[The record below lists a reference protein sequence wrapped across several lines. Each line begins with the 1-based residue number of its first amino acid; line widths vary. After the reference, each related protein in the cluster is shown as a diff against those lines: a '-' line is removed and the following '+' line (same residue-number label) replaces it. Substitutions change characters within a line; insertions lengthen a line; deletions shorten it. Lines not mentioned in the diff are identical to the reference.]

1 VGFLR
6 LLDRFFTQRVTLFT
20 IVPYD
25 KNTYNRLSS
34 MRRKPQ
40 GPQFFDGISVNQ
52 RRLMRDLN
60 AIGRIGIGSRGAVT
74 RLVFSVK
81 ELRSRQVLIH
91 LMRQAGLKIHIDGIG
106 NIFGRLEGS
115 DPKAPAV
122 LAGSHLDTVI
132 HGGKYD
138 GPVGVIGALEAIR
151 TIHENHISIR
161 SPLEVVCFVGEESS
175 RFGFSTLGS
184 SLVAGEVHAK
194 DLANAVDAQGTKLA
208 DVLSSL
214 GIAPKKLHR
223 LTRHPKTLKA
233 YLELHI
239 EQGPILEAIGKRIG
253 LVTSIAAPSRFRV
266 IFTGQ
271 ADHSGTTPMEMRKD
285 ALVASAQLIEFIEK
299 TCRKYSSMALGRV
312 VGTVGAMKIEP
323 GVINAV
329 PGRTE
334 LMIDIRSTS
343 AQSKKRVT
351 RLVTQQAQTIARK
364 RAIGVEV
371 LTIREEDPVPL
382 DKRLLRLTQAI
393 CDERKIVYEI
403 MPSGAGH
410 DAMQMAKITPAGM
423 IFIPSQRG
431 ISHNPLEW
439 TDPDDI
445 GLGTQLLME
454 TMIRV
459 ANERL

>member
-1 VGFLR
+1 
-6 LLDRFFTQRVTLFT
+6 
-20 IVPYD
+20 
-25 KNTYNRLSS
+25 
-34 MRRKPQ
+34 
-40 GPQFFDGISVNQ
+40 
-52 RRLMRDLN
+52 MRDLN
-60 AIGRIGIGSRGAVT
+60 AIGRIGIGDHGGVT
-74 RLVFSVK
+74 RLVFSIK

-91 LMRQAGLKIHIDGIG
+91 LMGQAGLKIRIDGIG
-106 NIFGRLEGS
+106 NIFGRLEGG
-115 DPKAPAV
+115 DAKAPAV
-122 LAGSHLDTVI
+122 LSGSHLDTVI

-138 GPVGVIGALEAIR
+138 GPVGVIGALEAVR
-151 TIHENHISIR
+151 TIGENKIATR

-184 SLVAGEVHAK
+184 SLVAGEVHPK

-208 DVLSSL
+208 DVLSSF
-214 GIAPKKLHR
+214 GIARKNLRSLARDPKS
-223 LTRHPKTLKA
+223 LKA

-253 LVTSIAAPSRFRV
+253 LVTSIAAPSRFKV

-271 ADHSGTTPMEMRKD
+271 ADHSGTTPMQMRKD
-285 ALVASAQLIEFIEK
+285 ALVAAALLIEFIEK
-299 TCRKYSSMALGRV
+299 TCRKFSAMAKGRV
-312 VGTVGAMKIEP
+312 VGTVGALKIEP

-329 PGRTE
+329 PGKTE
-334 LMIDIRSTS
+334 LLVDIRAITS
-343 AQSKKRVT
+343 RSKSRVARQVKQEAQSIAGKRG
-351 RLVTQQAQTIARK
+351 L
-364 RAIGVEV
+364 GVEV

-382 DKRLLRLTQAI
+382 DKRLLRLTKTI
-393 CDERKIVYEI
+393 CDQKNIVYEI

-410 DAMQMAKITPAGM
+410 DAMQMAKITPSGM

-459 ANERL
+459 ANEKL

>member
-1 VGFLR
+1 
-6 LLDRFFTQRVTLFT
+6 
-20 IVPYD
+20 
-25 KNTYNRLSS
+25 
-34 MRRKPQ
+34 
-40 GPQFFDGISVNQ
+40 
-52 RRLMRDLN
+52 MRDLN
-60 AIGRIGIGSRGAVT
+60 AIGRIGIGNHGAVT
-74 RLVFSVK
+74 RLVFSIK
-81 ELRSRQVLIH
+81 ELRSRQLLIH
-91 LMRQAGLKIHIDGIG
+91 LMRQAGLKIRVDVIG
-106 NIFGRLEGS
+106 NISGRFDGTN
-115 DPKAPAV
+115 PRAPAV

-151 TIHENHISIR
+151 TISENQITVQ

-184 SLVAGEVHAK
+184 SLLAGEVKSK
-194 DLANAVDAQGTKLA
+194 DLINAVDPTGTRLE
-208 DVLSSL
+208 DVLASL
-214 GIAPKKLHR
+214 GIYRRNLKSLKRDPKS
-223 LTRHPKTLKA
+223 LKA

-239 EQGPILEAIGKRIG
+239 EQGPILEAKGKRIG

-266 IFTGQ
+266 VFKGQ

-285 ALVASAQLIEFIEK
+285 ALVASAHLIDYIEK
-299 TCRKYSSMALGRV
+299 ICRKYSSIEKGRV
-312 VGTVGAMKIEP
+312 VGTVGAMKVEP

-334 LMIDIRSTS
+334 LSVDIRSTS
-343 AQSKKRVT
+343 AQVKDRVA
-351 RLVTQQAQTIARK
+351 RMVKDQARK
-364 RAIGVEV
+364 IAQRRSIGIDI
-371 LTIREEDPVPL
+371 LTIREENPVPL
-382 DKRLLRLTQAI
+382 DRRLLQLTRQV
-393 CDERKIVYEI
+393 CDQNGIDYEI

-423 IFIPSQRG
+423 IFVPSKRG

-445 GLGTQLLME
+445 ALGTQILMY

-459 ANERL
+459 ANGKR

>member
-1 VGFLR
+1 
-6 LLDRFFTQRVTLFT
+6 
-20 IVPYD
+20 
-25 KNTYNRLSS
+25 
-34 MRRKPQ
+34 MRRLAEKQSASYPA
-40 GPQFFDGISVNQ
+40 INQ

-60 AIGRIGIGSRGAVT
+60 AIGRIGIGNRGGVT
-74 RLVFSVK
+74 RLVFSIK

-106 NIFGRLEGS
+106 NIFARLEGR
-115 DPKAPAV
+115 DAKAPAV

-151 TIHENHISIR
+151 TISEHKIPVR

-184 SLVAGEVHAK
+184 SLVAGEVRPK

-214 GIAPKKLHR
+214 GISPKHLGALERAPE
-223 LTRHPKTLKA
+223 TLKA

-253 LVTSIAAPSRFRV
+253 LVTAIAAPSRFRV
-266 IFTGQ
+266 IFSGQ
-271 ADHSGTTPMEMRKD
+271 ADHSGTTPMHMRKD
-285 ALVASAQLIEFIEK
+285 ALVAAALFIEQVERI
-299 TCRKYSSMALGRV
+299 CRKYSSMAKGRV

-329 PGRTE
+329 PGRAE
-334 LMIDIRSTS
+334 LQVDIRSTS
-343 AQSKKRVT
+343 AKSKARVT
-351 RLVTQQAQTIARK
+351 RWVKQAAEEIGRK
-364 RAIGVEV
+364 RNIGVEA

-382 DKRLLRLTQAI
+382 DKRLLRVTRKI
-393 CDERKIVYEI
+393 CDQKAIDCEI

-439 TDPDDI
+439 SAPEDI
-445 GLGTQLLME
+445 ALGTQLLME
-454 TMIRV
+454 TMIEV
-459 ANERL
+459 ANE

>member
-1 VGFLR
+1 MRTFRKFHR
-6 LLDRFFTQRVTLFT
+6 L
-20 IVPYD
+20 
-25 KNTYNRLSS
+25 
-34 MRRKPQ
+34 
-40 GPQFFDGISVNQ
+40 DGTNGIIINQ

-91 LMRQAGLKIHIDGIG
+91 LMRQAGLAINIDGIG

-115 DPKAPAV
+115 DSKAPAV

-151 TIHENHISIR
+151 TISENKIAIR
-161 SPLEVVCFVGEESS
+161 SPVEVVCFVGEESS

-208 DVLSSL
+208 DVLLSL
-214 GIAPKKLHR
+214 GIAPKKLHGLAR
-223 LTRHPKTLKA
+223 DPKTLKA

-253 LVTSIAAPSRFRV
+253 LVTSIAAPSRFRI

-285 ALVASAQLIEFIEK
+285 ALVAAAQLIAFIEK
-299 TCRKYSSMALGRV
+299 TCRKYSSMAQGPRGRHRRRHENRTRRDQRRA
-312 VGTVGAMKIEP
+312 GERRTARRHSRASRPNRKI
-323 GVINAV
+323 GSRAWS
-329 PGRTE
+329 R
-334 LMIDIRSTS
+334 
-343 AQSKKRVT
+343 
-351 RLVTQQAQTIARK
+351 RK
-364 RAIGVEV
+364 RKASRASAPSASRFSRFAKK
-371 LTIREEDPVPL
+371 IR
-382 DKRLLRLTQAI
+382 
-393 CDERKIVYEI
+393 C
-403 MPSGAGH
+403 H
-410 DAMQMAKITPAGM
+410 
-423 IFIPSQRG
+423 
-431 ISHNPLEW
+431 W
-439 TDPDDI
+439 TN
-445 GLGTQLLME
+445 GCW
-454 TMIRV
+454 
-459 ANERL
+459 A

>member
-1 VGFLR
+1 MPAPSNAP
-6 LLDRFFTQRVTLFT
+6 T
-20 IVPYD
+20 ID
-25 KNTYNRLSS
+25 K
-34 MRRKPQ
+34 
-40 GPQFFDGISVNQ
+40 

-60 AIGRIGIGSRGAVT
+60 AIGRIGIGDHGSVT
-74 RLVFSVK
+74 RLVFSIK

-91 LMRQAGLKIHIDGIG
+91 LMRQAGLKIHVDAIG
-106 NIFGRLEGS
+106 NIFGRLDGA
-115 DPKAPAV
+115 DPKAPAL

-138 GPVGVIGALEAIR
+138 GPVGVIGALEAVR
-151 TIHENHISIR
+151 TIRENKITLR
-161 SPLEVVCFVGEESS
+161 APLEVVCFIGEESS

-184 SLVAGEVHAK
+184 SLVAGEVHPK
-194 DLANAVDAQGTKLA
+194 DLTNAVDAQGTKLA

-214 GIAPKKLHR
+214 GISPRNLSRLARDPKSM
-223 LTRHPKTLKA
+223 KA

-239 EQGPILEAIGKRIG
+239 EQGPILEAKAKRIG
-253 LVTSIAAPSRFRV
+253 LVTSIAAPSRFKV

-285 ALVASAQLIEFIEK
+285 ALVAAAQLIEYVEK
-299 TCRKYSSMALGRV
+299 ICRKFSSMEKGRV

-329 PGRTE
+329 PGRAE
-334 LMIDIRSTS
+334 LSIDIRSTS
-343 AQSKKRVT
+343 AQAKDKVA
-351 RLVTQQAQTIARK
+351 RLVKQRGAAIALDRGI
-364 RAIGVEV
+364 AIEV
-371 LTIREEDPVPL
+371 LNIRAEEPVPL
-382 DKRLLRLTQAI
+382 DKRLLRITRQL
-393 CDERKIVYEI
+393 CDEKAIDYEI

-423 IFIPSQRG
+423 IFIPSRRG

-445 GLGTQLLME
+445 ALGAQLLME

-459 ANERL
+459 GNETV

>member
-1 VGFLR
+1 MKRQPTAPGPSI
-6 LLDRFFTQRVTLFT
+6 QPT
-20 IVPYD
+20 I
-25 KNTYNRLSS
+25 
-34 MRRKPQ
+34 
-40 GPQFFDGISVNQ
+40 NQ

-60 AIGRIGIGSRGAVT
+60 AIGRIGIGNRGGVT
-74 RLVFSVK
+74 RLVFSIK

-91 LMRQAGLKIHIDGIG
+91 LMRQAGLKVHIDGIG
-106 NIFGRLEGS
+106 NIFGRLEGR
-115 DPKAPAV
+115 DTNAPAV
-122 LAGSHLDTVI
+122 LSGSHLDTVI

-138 GPVGVIGALEAIR
+138 GPVGVIGALEAVR
-151 TIHENHISIR
+151 TISENKIPIN

-184 SLVAGEVHAK
+184 SMVAGEVHAK

-208 DVLSSL
+208 DVLASL
-214 GIAPKKLHR
+214 GIGRKQLGTLARNPKS
-223 LTRHPKTLKA
+223 LKA

-253 LVTSIAAPSRFRV
+253 LVTSIAAPSRFKV

-285 ALVASAQLIEFIEK
+285 ALVAAALLIEFIER
-299 TCRKYSSMALGRV
+299 TCRKFSAMAKGRV

-329 PGRTE
+329 PGKTE
-334 LMIDIRSTS
+334 LLVDIRAIT
-343 AQSKKRVT
+343 AQAKDRVA
-351 RLVTQQAQTIARK
+351 RLVKAEAQRIGRQRNIA
-364 RAIGVEV
+364 IDV
-371 LTIREEDPVPL
+371 LTIRDEDPVPL
-382 DKRLLRLTQAI
+382 DHRLLRLTKQI
-393 CDERKIVYEI
+393 CDEKQLVYEI

-410 DAMQMAKITPAGM
+410 DAMQMAKITAAAM

-439 TDPDDI
+439 TAPDDI
-445 GLGTQLLME
+445 TLGAQILME

-459 ANERL
+459 ANEKF

>member
-1 VGFLR
+1 MKQLPAAS
-6 LLDRFFTQRVTLFT
+6 TPASSNAPT
-20 IVPYD
+20 ID
-25 KNTYNRLSS
+25 K
-34 MRRKPQ
+34 
-40 GPQFFDGISVNQ
+40 

-60 AIGRIGIGSRGAVT
+60 AIGRIGIGDHGSVT
-74 RLVFSVK
+74 RLVFSIK

-91 LMRQAGLKIHIDGIG
+91 LMRQAGLKIQIDAIG
-106 NIFGRLEGS
+106 NIFGRLDGA
-115 DPKAPAV
+115 DPKAPAL

-138 GPVGVIGALEAIR
+138 GPVGVIGALEAVR
-151 TIHENHISIR
+151 TIRENKIPLR
-161 SPLEVVCFVGEESS
+161 APLEVVCFIGEESS

-184 SLVAGEVHAK
+184 SLVAGEVQPK
-194 DLANAVDAQGTKLA
+194 DLTNAVDAQGTKLA

-214 GIAPKKLHR
+214 GISPRNLFRLARDPKSM
-223 LTRHPKTLKA
+223 KA

-239 EQGPILEAIGKRIG
+239 EQGPILEAKAKRIG
-253 LVTSIAAPSRFRV
+253 LVTSIAAPSRFKV
-266 IFTGQ
+266 IFAGR

-285 ALVASAQLIEFIEK
+285 ALVAAAQLIEYVEK
-299 TCRKYSSMALGRV
+299 ICRKFSSMEKGRV

-329 PGRTE
+329 PGRAE
-334 LMIDIRSTS
+334 LSIDIRSTS
-343 AQSKKRVT
+343 APAKDKVA
-351 RLVTQQAQTIARK
+351 RLVKQRGAAIARD
-364 RAIGVEV
+364 RAIAIEV
-371 LTIREEDPVPL
+371 LNIRAEDPVPL
-382 DKRLLRLTQAI
+382 DKRLLRVTRQL
-393 CDERKIVYEI
+393 CDEKAIDYEI

-423 IFIPSQRG
+423 IFIPSRRG

-445 GLGTQLLME
+445 ALGAQLLME

-459 ANERL
+459 ANEPI

>member
-1 VGFLR
+1 MKQLPAASTPA
-6 LLDRFFTQRVTLFT
+6 LSNAPT
-20 IVPYD
+20 ID
-25 KNTYNRLSS
+25 K
-34 MRRKPQ
+34 
-40 GPQFFDGISVNQ
+40 

-60 AIGRIGIGSRGAVT
+60 AIGRIGIGDHGSVT
-74 RLVFSVK
+74 RLVFSIK

-91 LMRQAGLKIHIDGIG
+91 LMRQAGLKIQVDAIG
-106 NIFGRLEGS
+106 NIFGRLDGA
-115 DPKAPAV
+115 DPKAPAL

-138 GPVGVIGALEAIR
+138 GPVGVIGALEAVR
-151 TIHENHISIR
+151 TIRENKIPLR
-161 SPLEVVCFVGEESS
+161 APLEVVCFIGEESS

-184 SLVAGEVHAK
+184 SLVAGEVQPK
-194 DLANAVDAQGTKLA
+194 DLTNAVDAQGTKLA

-214 GIAPKKLHR
+214 GISPRNLFRLARDPKSM
-223 LTRHPKTLKA
+223 KA

-239 EQGPILEAIGKRIG
+239 EQGPILEAKAKRIG
-253 LVTSIAAPSRFRV
+253 LVTSIAAPSRFKV
-266 IFTGQ
+266 IFAGR

-285 ALVASAQLIEFIEK
+285 ALVAAAQLIEYVEK
-299 TCRKYSSMALGRV
+299 ICRKFSSMEKGRV

-329 PGRTE
+329 PGRAE
-334 LMIDIRSTS
+334 LAIDIRSTS
-343 AQSKKRVT
+343 APAKDKVA
-351 RLVTQQAQTIARK
+351 RLVKQRGAAIARD
-364 RAIGVEV
+364 RGIPIEV
-371 LTIREEDPVPL
+371 LNIRSEDPVPL
-382 DKRLLRLTQAI
+382 DKRLLRVTRQL
-393 CDERKIVYEI
+393 CDEKAIDYEI

-423 IFIPSQRG
+423 IFIPSRRG

-445 GLGTQLLME
+445 ALGAQLLME

-459 ANERL
+459 ANEPI

>member
-1 VGFLR
+1 
-6 LLDRFFTQRVTLFT
+6 
-20 IVPYD
+20 
-25 KNTYNRLSS
+25 
-34 MRRKPQ
+34 
-40 GPQFFDGISVNQ
+40 
-52 RRLMRDLN
+52 MRDLN
-60 AIGRIGIGSRGAVT
+60 AIGRIGIGDHGSVT
-74 RLVFSVK
+74 RLVFSIK

-91 LMRQAGLKIHIDGIG
+91 LMRQAGLKIHVDAIG
-106 NIFGRLEGS
+106 NIFGRLDGA
-115 DPKAPAV
+115 DPKAPAL

-138 GPVGVIGALEAIR
+138 GPVGVIGALEAVR
-151 TIHENHISIR
+151 TIRENKITLR
-161 SPLEVVCFVGEESS
+161 APLEVVCFIGEESS

-184 SLVAGEVHAK
+184 SLVAGEVHPK
-194 DLANAVDAQGTKLA
+194 DLTNAVDAQGTKLA

-214 GIAPKKLHR
+214 GISPRNLSRLARDPKSM
-223 LTRHPKTLKA
+223 KA

-239 EQGPILEAIGKRIG
+239 EQGPILEAKAKRIG
-253 LVTSIAAPSRFRV
+253 LVTSIAAPSRFKV

-285 ALVASAQLIEFIEK
+285 ALVAAAQLIEYVEK
-299 TCRKYSSMALGRV
+299 ICRKFSSMEKGRV

-329 PGRTE
+329 PGRAE
-334 LMIDIRSTS
+334 LSIDIRSIS
-343 AQSKKRVT
+343 AQAKDKVAH
-351 RLVTQQAQTIARK
+351 LVKQRGAAIARD
-364 RAIGVEV
+364 RGIAIEV
-371 LTIREEDPVPL
+371 LNIRAEEPVPL
-382 DKRLLRLTQAI
+382 DKRLLRITRQL
-393 CDERKIVYEI
+393 CDEKAIDYEI

-423 IFIPSQRG
+423 IFIPSRRG

-445 GLGTQLLME
+445 VLGAQLLME

-459 ANERL
+459 GNETV

>member
-1 VGFLR
+1 MKR
-6 LLDRFFTQRVTLFT
+6 LPTAVANRSSTLPS
-20 IVPYD
+20 I
-25 KNTYNRLSS
+25 
-34 MRRKPQ
+34 
-40 GPQFFDGISVNQ
+40 NQ

-60 AIGRIGIGSRGAVT
+60 AIGRIGIGERGAVT
-74 RLVFSVK
+74 RLVFSIT

-91 LMRQAGLKIHIDGIG
+91 LMRQAGLNVRIDGIG
-106 NIFGRLEGS
+106 NIFGRLPGS
-115 DPKAPAV
+115 DAKAPAV

-151 TIHENHISIR
+151 TISENRIAVR
-161 SPLEVVCFVGEESS
+161 TPLEVVCFVGEESS

-184 SLVAGEVHAK
+184 SLVAGEVHPK

-208 DVLSSL
+208 DVLSGL
-214 GIAPKKLHR
+214 GITQRNLPRLQLDPKN
-223 LTRHPKTLKA
+223 LKA
-233 YLELHI
+233 YFELHI

-253 LVTSIAAPSRFRV
+253 LVTSIAAPSRFRI
-266 IFTGQ
+266 IFTGR

-285 ALVASAQLIEFIEK
+285 ALVAAAQLIGFIESI
-299 TCRKYSSMALGRV
+299 CRKYSSMEKGRV

-329 PGRTE
+329 PGHVE
-334 LMIDIRSTS
+334 LSVDIRSTS
-343 AQSKKRVT
+343 AKSKA
-351 RLVTQQAQTIARK
+351 LVARQVKQKAEKIGRK
-364 RAIGVEV
+364 RAIKVEV
-371 LTIREEDPVPL
+371 LTIREENPVPL
-382 DKRLLRLTQAI
+382 DRKLLNITRQI
-393 CDERKIVYEI
+393 CEWKKIDYEI

-439 TDPDDI
+439 TDPGDI
-445 GLGTQLLME
+445 ALGAQILME

-459 ANERL
+459 ANEKL